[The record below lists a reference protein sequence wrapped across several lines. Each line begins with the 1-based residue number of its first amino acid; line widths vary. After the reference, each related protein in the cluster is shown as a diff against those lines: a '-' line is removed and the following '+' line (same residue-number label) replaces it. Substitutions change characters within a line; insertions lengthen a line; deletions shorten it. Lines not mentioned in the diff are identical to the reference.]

1 MNKSN
6 IGEEYYQP
14 DLYDDGFD
22 SWQNTQ
28 TPEVNGNSMMNG
40 QSERPFNSY
49 ERRGY

>member
-28 TPEVNGNSMMNG
+28 TTEINGNAMLNG
-40 QSERPFNSY
+40 QGGRRYNSY
-49 ERRGY
+49 ERQGY